1 MNSTT
6 ATVQSHST
14 TATVQ
19 SSLSYVA
26 AIVAPIVIILL
37 LLPAIAIVTV
47 TILILFRNKKLLQE
61 KYDTIQLDTTGS
73 SSTSA
78 TNTSAMDSGGGNH
91 EYAEIDIKQ
100 PPLNATAG
108 ITTNGTAGV
117 DSEDTKRTEV
127 LENKCV
133 VYGEYEAIDH
143 PAKKI
148 VSDNTNIIGNENQ
161 VKVESKNNKMRSSE
175 YEDVDKPAQKRASN
189 KMPKSVSGLQYEDMD
204 NYIPPPNGS
213 VSAKPPEKQL
223 ASENIPKSVSG
234 PHYENMDSFLPP
246 NGSDSAKPL
255 PDNNAYNRLSFNF
268 GQSGR
273 RNTHDPSD
281 SNYSHLEPIPAYEEM
296 RPRIDTDPHVYAE
309 LQKTQKKSEHSK
321 AIDAI
326 MEESVPPVQAS

>member
-148 VSDNTNIIGNENQ
+148 VSDNTSIIGNENQ

-175 YEDVDKPAQKRASN
+175 YEDVDTRAQKLASD

-255 PDNNAYNRLSFNF
+255 PDNNAYNRWSFDF

-296 RPRIDTDPHVYAE
+296 RPRIDTDPHVYTE